1 MKRLKEVI
9 TGIYDD
15 EDLRQTCIPL
25 FLSNPGMGKTTIIK
39 EFAKER
45 GVHCLDIIASQLM
58 PHEISG
64 MAMPTTKEKK
74 MTYFDYDMFCNL
86 KDGDIIFFDELL
98 NANPMVLNACLTVL
112 ENRTLIS
119 GRVLP
124 KVMIVAAANPQ
135 GSAILTPQIKER
147 FIWYPLSFD
156 KNSWKRYMSKF
167 LISDEIFEQLCYLV
181 QNESFTNSEKNYF
194 TPRSV
199 EKAIKMMVRG
209 IHTPYES
216 KLKPVLN
223 ILIDNNTENDIVI
236 NSEYTFKA
244 GEKISWLTLQKLMRH
259 ETITE

>member
-15 EDLRQTCIPL
+15 EDLRSTCIPL

-74 MTYFDYDMFCNL
+74 MTYFDYDMFCSL

-119 GRVLP
+119 GRKLP

-135 GSAILTPQIKER
+135 GSAIITPQIKER
-147 FIWYPLSFD
+147 FIWYNLSFD
-156 KNSWKRYMSKF
+156 RPSWKKYMSKF
-167 LISDEIFEQLCYLV
+167 LITDPIFDALCVLV
-181 QNESFTNSEKNYF
+181 ENETFTNSERNYM
-194 TPRSV
+194 TPRSI
-199 EKAIKMMVRG
+199 EKAIKMMVKD
-209 IHTPYES
+209 IQTPYEA
-216 KLKPVLN
+216 KLKSILNMFITNDTKHDIPVN
-223 ILIDNNTENDIVI
+223 A
-236 NSEYTFKA
+236 EYTLKV
-244 GEKISWLTLQKLMRH
+244 GETISWLKLQKLMRH
-259 ETITE
+259 EVITE

>member
-1 MKRLKEVI
+1 
-9 TGIYDD
+9 
-15 EDLRQTCIPL
+15 
-25 FLSNPGMGKTTIIK
+25 
-39 EFAKER
+39 
-45 GVHCLDIIASQLM
+45 
-58 PHEISG
+58 
-64 MAMPTTKEKK
+64 
-74 MTYFDYDMFCNL
+74 MTYFDYDMFCSL

-167 LISDEIFEQLCYLV
+167 LISDEIFEQLCVLV
-181 QNESFTNSEKNYF
+181 QSESFTNSEKNYM
-194 TPRSV
+194 TPRSI

-209 IHTPYES
+209 INTPYES
-216 KLKPVLN
+216 KLKPILS
-223 ILIDNNTENDIVI
+223 ILIDNNTEHDIVV
-236 NSEYTFKA
+236 NSNYTFKA